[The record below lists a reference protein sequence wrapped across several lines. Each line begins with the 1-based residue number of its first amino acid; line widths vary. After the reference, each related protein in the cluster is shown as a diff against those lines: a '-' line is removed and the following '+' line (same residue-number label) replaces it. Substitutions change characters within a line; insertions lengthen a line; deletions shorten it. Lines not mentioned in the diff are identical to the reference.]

1 MVDVACRAGVSQKTV
16 SRVVN
21 NAPHVRPYV
30 REKVNQAIEELV
42 PAERRSPRPRQPT
55 HPHHR
60 RTGRGRGD
68 ARTSPPALLVEQ
80 AARQHGY
87 TLTVTSLPDLSAP
100 CGPKGSRD
108 FARGVE
114 GLVIE
119 VPTHLVEVDALQLGG
134 RPVVTSTGP
143 IAGIE
148 NQTVI
153 DVDQA
158 GICRQLTEY
167 LLSLG
172 HETVW
177 HVAGPPDWDAAA
189 ERRAGWQ
196 SALEAA
202 GRRVPPVLVGDWSA
216 RSGYERGRTLA
227 ARDEVTAVFAANDH
241 MAMGLLRAFGEA
253 GRHIPRDVSVAGYD
267 DVPEAEFQ
275 MVPLTTVAIDA
286 DPAAER
292 ILSELVHM
300 IELGDPRQ
308 TPSTW
313 RPAWSSDARL
323 VDALI
328 ASPPYPA
335 PPFPLVG
342 RARHAGPTCSPG

>member
-1 MVDVACRAGVSQKTV
+1 MVDVARRAGVSQKTV

-21 NAPHVRPYV
+21 NAPHVRPDV
-30 REKVNQAIEELV
+30 RAKVNQAIEELGYLPN
-42 PAERRSPRPRQPT
+42 PAARALASSRTHTIGVLAAGAAMLGPARRLYS
-55 HPHHR
+55 
-60 RTGRGRGD
+60 
-68 ARTSPPALLVEQ
+68 LEQ

-100 CGPKGSRD
+100 CVAMGIRGLL
-108 FARGVE
+108 ARGVE

-134 RPVVTSTGP
+134 RPVVTSAGP
-143 IAGIE
+143 IAGIA

-158 GICRQLTEY
+158 AICRQLTEY

-177 HVAGPPDWDAAA
+177 HVAGPHDWDASQA
-189 ERRAGWQ
+189 RRAGWQ
-196 SALEAA
+196 AALEAA

-216 RSGYERGRTLA
+216 RSGYEHGLALA
-227 ARDEVTAVFAANDH
+227 ARSEVTAVFAANDH

-300 IELGDPRQ
+300 IELG
-308 TPSTW
+308 
-313 RPAWSSDARL
+313 RPTSDSVDLEARL
-323 VDALI
+323 VI
-328 ASPPYPA
+328 RRST
-335 PPFPLVG
+335 G
-342 RARHAGPTCSPG
+342 RRPDH

>member
-1 MVDVACRAGVSQKTV
+1 MVDVARRAGVSQKTV

-30 REKVNQAIEELV
+30 REKVNQAIEELGYLPNV
-42 PAERRSPRPRQPT
+42 AARALASQRTHTIGVLAAGAAMLGPARRLYS
-55 HPHHR
+55 
-60 RTGRGRGD
+60 
-68 ARTSPPALLVEQ
+68 LEQ

-100 CGPKGSRD
+100 CVAKGIKGLL
-108 FARGVE
+108 ARGVE

-300 IELGDPRQ
+300 IELG
-308 TPSTW
+308 
-313 RPAWSSDARL
+313 RPTTDSVDLEARL
-323 VDALI
+323 VI
-328 ASPPYPA
+328 RRST
-335 PPFPLVG
+335 G
-342 RARHAGPTCSPG
+342 RRPDR

>member
-1 MVDVACRAGVSQKTV
+1 MVDVARRAGVSQKTV

-21 NAPHVRPYV
+21 NAPHVRPDV
-30 REKVNQAIEELV
+30 RERVNQAIEELGYLPNV
-42 PAERRSPRPRQPT
+42 AARALASQRTHTIGVLAAGAAMLGPARRLYS
-55 HPHHR
+55 
-60 RTGRGRGD
+60 
-68 ARTSPPALLVEQ
+68 LEQ

-87 TLTVTSLPDLSAP
+87 TLTVTSLTDLSAS
-100 CGPKGSRD
+100 CVAKGLRGLL
-108 FARGVE
+108 ARGVE

-134 RPVVTSTGP
+134 RPVVTSAGP

-153 DVDQA
+153 DIDQA

-167 LLSLG
+167 LLSLS

-177 HVAGPPDWDAAA
+177 HVAGPHDWDAAA
-189 ERRAGWQ
+189 ERRTGWQ
-196 SALEAA
+196 SALESA

-216 RSGYERGRTLA
+216 RSGYEHGRTLA
-227 ARDEVTAVFAANDH
+227 ARDDVTAVFAANDH

-253 GRHIPRDVSVAGYD
+253 GRHIPRDVSIAGYD

-275 MVPLTTVAIDA
+275 MVPLTTVAIDS
-286 DPAAER
+286 DTAAER

-300 IELGDPRQ
+300 IELG
-308 TPSTW
+308 
-313 RPAWSSDARL
+313 RPTTDSVALAARL
-323 VDALI
+323 VVRR
-328 ASPPYPA
+328 ST
-335 PPFPLVG
+335 G
-342 RARHAGPTCSPG
+342 RCPDR